1 MAPSDIGAAR
11 RPSLLVVAG
20 SGRSGT
26 SLFTGLVSRLGVYIP
41 QPEIKANETNPRG
54 FGEPRWAL
62 AFHKEMLDSV
72 DVAHDDARPDAWE
85 LTGRVAGQ
93 PEPRTRLREWLEEQF
108 AVSDRVVVKDPRL
121 APFLE
126 LYRAVAEE
134 LGVGLAVVTM
144 LRHPA
149 ETVRSKEMYYGD
161 KLGSSARMAGWLN
174 MMLSVELASRDLP
187 RAVIRFDDLLAA
199 WLPTLT
205 AAERSLSVPLTSEAG
220 EDRLRVADELVDPS
234 LRRAAPGW
242 GELELPARLRDLAER
257 AYHEL
262 DSRAVDPEAAV
273 SEKPEVLDEVRE
285 EYARY
290 YRESE
295 AVARSSIRAARMTTR
310 KRVAERLKAK
320 QQKQARRQRAAK
332 QQPRFGQRR
341 QEGRQGGAAVTPA
354 PASTRTGGLKRRAA
368 ALLRG
373 RDG

>member
-1 MAPSDIGAAR
+1 MALSDTPSAR
-11 RPSLLVVAG
+11 TRTLLVVAG

-85 LTGRVAGQ
+85 LTGKVAEQ
-93 PEPRTRLREWLEEQF
+93 PAPRKRLRAWLEEQF

-126 LYRAVAEE
+126 LYRGVAED
-134 LGVGLAVVTM
+134 LGVDLSVATM

-161 KLGSSARMAGWLN
+161 KLGSAGRMAAWLN
-174 MMLSVELASRDLP
+174 MMLSAELASRDLP
-187 RAVIRFDDLLAA
+187 RAVIRFDDLLST
-199 WLPTLT
+199 WRPTLS
-205 AAERSLSVPLTSEAG
+205 AAERPLSIPLTSAAN
-220 EDRLRVADELVDPS
+220 EDQLRAADELVDPS

-242 GELELPARLRDLAER
+242 GELELPARLRELAET
-257 AYHEL
+257 AYQEL
-262 DSRAVDPEAAV
+262 DSRAVDPEAAA

-295 AVARSSIRAARMTTR
+295 AVARSSIRAARATTR
-310 KRVAERLKAK
+310 KRVAARLKAK
-320 QQKQARRQRAAK
+320 QRKQAR
-332 QQPRFGQRR
+332 QQ
-341 QEGRQGGAAVTPA
+341 GAAPQQRGPGQPSRAGNRGARRTPA
-354 PASTRTGGLKRRAA
+354 PTGTLAGGLRRRAA

-373 RDG
+373 RHG

>member
-1 MAPSDIGAAR
+1 MAPSDVSVRG
-11 RPSLLVVAG
+11 PSLLVVAG

-85 LTGRVAGQ
+85 LTGQVAERAQ
-93 PEPRTRLREWLEEQF
+93 PRRRLRDWLEEQF

-126 LYRAVAEE
+126 LYRRVAGD
-134 LGVGLAVVTM
+134 LGVDLSVATM

-161 KLGSSARMAGWLN
+161 KLGSAARMAGWLN

-187 RAVIRFDDLLAA
+187 RAVVRFDDLLTR
-199 WLPTLT
+199 WQPTLA
-205 AAERSLSVPLTSEAG
+205 AAERPLAVELTSRATQEQVRA
-220 EDRLRVADELVDPS
+220 ADELVDPG
-234 LRRAAPGW
+234 LRRVAPGW
-242 GELELPARLRDLAER
+242 AELELPARLRELAER
-257 AYHEL
+257 TYQEL
-262 DSRAVDPEAAV
+262 DARAVEPEALGI
-273 SEKPEVLDEVRE
+273 EKSEVLDEARE

-295 AVARSSIRAARMTTR
+295 AVVRSSIRAARMTTR

-320 QQKQARRQRAAK
+320 QAK
-332 QQPRFGQRR
+332 QGKQRPRPQQHQPGPQ
-341 QEGRQGGAAVTPA
+341 GRSGRAPA
-354 PASTRTGGLKRRAA
+354 PATTPAGALKRRAA

-373 RDG
+373 LQR

>member
-1 MAPSDIGAAR
+1 MVPFDVAGGRKPT
-11 RPSLLVVAG
+11 LLVVAG

-62 AFHKEMLDSV
+62 AFHKEMLESV

-85 LTGRVAGQ
+85 LTGRVADRPQ
-93 PEPRTRLREWLEEQF
+93 ARKRLRDWLEEQF

-126 LYRAVAEE
+126 LYRRVADD
-134 LGVGLAVVTM
+134 LGVGLSVATM

-161 KLGSSARMAGWLN
+161 KLGSAARMAGWLN
-174 MMLSVELASRDLP
+174 MMLSVEVASRDLP
-187 RAVIRFDDLLAA
+187 RAVVRFDDLLSR
-199 WLPTLT
+199 WQPTL
-205 AAERSLSVPLTSEAG
+205 AATEPALSVELTSGAT
-220 EDRLRVADELVDPS
+220 EDQVKAADELVDPT

-242 GELELPARLRDLAER
+242 SELELPARLRDLAER

-262 DSRAVDPEAAV
+262 DSRAVDPDGAVPETAAA
-273 SEKPEVLDEVRE
+273 VLDEVRE
-285 EYARY
+285 GYARY

-295 AVARSSIRAARMTTR
+295 AVVRSSFRAARARERRRVTR
-310 KRVAERLKAK
+310 RLKAR
-320 QQKQARRQRAAK
+320 QSQDDRQVPPARGTAVQRLTHRAA
-332 QQPRFGQRR
+332 
-341 QEGRQGGAAVTPA
+341 V
-354 PASTRTGGLKRRAA
+354 
-368 ALLRG
+368 LLRG
-373 RDG
+373 RRR